1 MSKDYKGPAKK
12 SGGGKGGA
20 GSLLI
25 GILIGLLMGLGIA
38 LAVAWYINKMPTP
51 FVNRAPPPLKGEPLK
66 SPDVAK
72 SDDKTAKSADAKPR
86 FDFYKI
92 LPGAEEP
99 RIGADRKAADKAVE
113 RPVDKAGPDTIA
125 KAGPPAGAV
134 KPSDRIWLQAGAFAS
149 QSDAEALKA
158 RLALAGWEA
167 AVQSATLPDQG
178 VRYRVRVGPFDNT
191 DEVNRVKGELSKSGF
206 DAAVIKNQ

>member
-1 MSKDYKGPAKK
+1 MNFAQTRKPCARQAHRSMR
-12 SGGGKGGA
+12 GGVV
-20 GSLLI
+20 
-25 GILIGLLMGLGIA
+25 LGIFLGLILGLA
-38 LAVAWYINKMPTP
+38 IAAAVAYYLARAGLSSPLPVAGAAKDAARANKTDMPATAG
-51 FVNRAPPPLKGEPLK
+51 APE
-66 SPDVAK
+66 
-72 SDDKTAKSADAKPR
+72 KPR

-99 RIGADRKAADKAVE
+99 RIGTERKAADKAIE
-113 RPVDKAGPDTIA
+113 RPGDKAGPDTVA
-125 KAGPPAGAV
+125 KAGPAAGAV
-134 KPSDRIWLQAGAFAS
+134 KPGDRMWLQAGAFAS
-149 QSDAEALKA
+149 QSDADSLKA

-191 DEVNRVKGELSKSGF
+191 DEVNRVKAELGKSGF

>member
-1 MSKDYKGPAKK
+1 MRGGVVLGIFLGLILGLAIAAAVAYYLARAGLSSPLPVPGGSKDATRGNKTDMPATA
-12 SGGGKGGA
+12 GA
-20 GSLLI
+20 
-25 GILIGLLMGLGIA
+25 
-38 LAVAWYINKMPTP
+38 P
-51 FVNRAPPPLKGEPLK
+51 E
-66 SPDVAK
+66 
-72 SDDKTAKSADAKPR
+72 KPR

-99 RIGADRKAADKAVE
+99 RIGTERKSPDKAPTDKAAAETV
-113 RPVDKAGPDTIA
+113 A

-134 KPSDRIWLQAGAFAS
+134 KPADRMWLQAGAFAS
-149 QSDAEALKA
+149 QSDAESLKA

-167 AVQSATLPDQG
+167 AVQPATMPDQG

-191 DEVNRVKGELSKSGF
+191 DEVNRVKAELGKSGF

>member
-1 MSKDYKGPAKK
+1 MKFAQTRTFCSRGPHRSIRGGVVLGIFLGLILGLAIAAGVAYYLARSGLSSPLPGAAKDASRTSKTDIPA
-12 SGGGKGGA
+12 GA
-20 GSLLI
+20 G
-25 GILIGLLMGLGIA
+25 
-38 LAVAWYINKMPTP
+38 
-51 FVNRAPPPLKGEPLK
+51 APE
-66 SPDVAK
+66 
-72 SDDKTAKSADAKPR
+72 KPR

-99 RIGADRKAADKAVE
+99 RLGAERKTADKAID
-113 RPVDKAGPDTIA
+113 RPADKSAPDTMA
-125 KAGPPAGAV
+125 KAGPAAAAKPA
-134 KPSDRIWLQAGAFAS
+134 DRMWLQAGAFAS
-149 QSDAEALKA
+149 QSDAESLKA

-191 DEVNRVKGELSKSGF
+191 DEVNRVKTELGKSGL

>member
-1 MSKDYKGPAKK
+1 MPAAA
-12 SGGGKGGA
+12 GA
-20 GSLLI
+20 
-25 GILIGLLMGLGIA
+25 A
-38 LAVAWYINKMPTP
+38 
-51 FVNRAPPPLKGEPLK
+51 E
-66 SPDVAK
+66 
-72 SDDKTAKSADAKPR
+72 KPR

-99 RIGADRKAADKAVE
+99 RIGAERKAPDKAIE
-113 RPVDKAGPDTIA
+113 RPGDKSAPDTVA

-134 KPSDRIWLQAGAFAS
+134 KPADRMWLQAGAFAS
-149 QSDAEALKA
+149 QSDADSLKA

-191 DEVNRVKGELSKSGF
+191 DEVNRVKAELGKSGF
-206 DAAVIKNQ
+206 DAAVIKNP

>member
-1 MSKDYKGPAKK
+1 MNFVQTRKPRVRRARRSMR
-12 SGGGKGGA
+12 GGVV
-20 GSLLI
+20 
-25 GILIGLLMGLGIA
+25 LGIFLGLILGLA
-38 LAVAWYINKMPTP
+38 IAAAVAYYLARAGLSSPLPVPGATKDATRANKTDMPAT
-51 FVNRAPPPLKGEPLK
+51 AGPPE
-66 SPDVAK
+66 
-72 SDDKTAKSADAKPR
+72 KPR

-99 RIGADRKAADKAVE
+99 RIGTERKATDKAVE
-113 RPVDKAGPDTIA
+113 RPVDKAGPDTVA

-134 KPSDRIWLQAGAFAS
+134 KPADRMWLQAGAFAS

-167 AVQSATLPDQG
+167 AVQPATLPDQS

-191 DEVNRVKGELSKSGF
+191 DEVNRVKGELGKSGF

>member
-1 MSKDYKGPAKK
+1 MPATA
-12 SGGGKGGA
+12 GA
-20 GSLLI
+20 
-25 GILIGLLMGLGIA
+25 
-38 LAVAWYINKMPTP
+38 P
-51 FVNRAPPPLKGEPLK
+51 E
-66 SPDVAK
+66 
-72 SDDKTAKSADAKPR
+72 KPR

-99 RIGADRKAADKAVE
+99 RIGAERKAADKAVE
-113 RPVDKAGPDTIA
+113 RPVEKAGPDTIA

>member
-1 MSKDYKGPAKK
+1 MNFAQTREFCGRRAHRSMRGGVVLGIFLGLILGLAIAAAVAFYLGRSGLSSPLPGASKEASRTSKTEIPA
-12 SGGGKGGA
+12 GA
-20 GSLLI
+20 G
-25 GILIGLLMGLGIA
+25 
-38 LAVAWYINKMPTP
+38 TP
-51 FVNRAPPPLKGEPLK
+51 E
-66 SPDVAK
+66 
-72 SDDKTAKSADAKPR
+72 KPR

-99 RIGADRKAADKAVE
+99 RIAGERKTADKASE
-113 RPVDKAGPDTIA
+113 RPGDKPSPDMVA
-125 KAGPPAGAV
+125 KAGVAASAV
-134 KPSDRIWLQAGAFAS
+134 KPADRMWLQAGAFAS
-149 QSDAEALKA
+149 QSDAESLKA

-191 DEVNRVKGELSKSGF
+191 DEVNRVKAELGKNGF

>member
-1 MSKDYKGPAKK
+1 MR
-12 SGGGKGGA
+12 GGVV
-20 GSLLI
+20 
-25 GILIGLLMGLGIA
+25 LGIFLGLILGLA
-38 LAVAWYINKMPTP
+38 IAAAVAYYLARAGLSSPLPVSGAAKDAARGNKTDMPASAG
-51 FVNRAPPPLKGEPLK
+51 APE
-66 SPDVAK
+66 
-72 SDDKTAKSADAKPR
+72 KPR

-99 RIGADRKAADKAVE
+99 RIGTDRKTADKAAE
-113 RPVDKAGPDTIA
+113 RPVDKAVPETLA
-125 KAGPPAGAV
+125 KAGPSAGAV
-134 KPSDRIWLQAGAFAS
+134 KPSDRMWLQAGAFAS

-167 AVQSATLPDQG
+167 AIQSATLPDQG

-206 DAAVIKNQ
+206 DAAVIKNP

>member
-1 MSKDYKGPAKK
+1 MNFAQTRKPCARRARRSMR
-12 SGGGKGGA
+12 GGVV
-20 GSLLI
+20 
-25 GILIGLLMGLGIA
+25 LGIFLGLILGLA
-38 LAVAWYINKMPTP
+38 IAAAVAYYLARAGLSSPLPVAGAAKDAARANKTDMPATAG
-51 FVNRAPPPLKGEPLK
+51 APE
-66 SPDVAK
+66 
-72 SDDKTAKSADAKPR
+72 KPR

-99 RIGADRKAADKAVE
+99 RIGAERKASDKAIE
-113 RPVDKAGPDTIA
+113 RPGDKAGPDTVA
-125 KAGPPAGAV
+125 KASPAAGAV
-134 KPSDRIWLQAGAFAS
+134 KPADRMWLQAGAFAS
-149 QSDAEALKA
+149 QSDAESLKA

-191 DEVNRVKGELSKSGF
+191 DEVNRVKAELGKSGF

>member
-1 MSKDYKGPAKK
+1 MNFAQTRKPCACGARRSMR
-12 SGGGKGGA
+12 GGVV
-20 GSLLI
+20 
-25 GILIGLLMGLGIA
+25 LGIFLGLILG
-38 LAVAWYINKMPTP
+38 LAIAAGVAYYFARAGLSSPLPVPGAAKDGARANKTDMPATAG
-51 FVNRAPPPLKGEPLK
+51 APE
-66 SPDVAK
+66 
-72 SDDKTAKSADAKPR
+72 KPR

>member
-1 MSKDYKGPAKK
+1 MNFAQTRKLRARRRPRSMRGGVVFGIFLGLILGLAIAAAAAYFLGRSGLSSPLPVPGASKDAARNRTDMPAAA
-12 SGGGKGGA
+12 GA
-20 GSLLI
+20 Q
-25 GILIGLLMGLGIA
+25 
-38 LAVAWYINKMPTP
+38 
-51 FVNRAPPPLKGEPLK
+51 E
-66 SPDVAK
+66 
-72 SDDKTAKSADAKPR
+72 KPR

-99 RIGADRKAADKAVE
+99 RLGAERKPADKAVE
-113 RPVDKAGPDTIA
+113 RQGDRAPDTVA
-125 KAGPPAGAV
+125 KAAPAAGAV
-134 KPSDRIWLQAGAFAS
+134 KPADRMWLQAGAFAS
-149 QSDAEALKA
+149 QSDAESLKA

-191 DEVNRVKGELSKSGF
+191 DEVNRVKAELGKSGF

>member
-1 MSKDYKGPAKK
+1 MR
-12 SGGGKGGA
+12 GGVVLGIFLGLILGLAIAAGVAYYLARAGLSSPLPVPGA
-20 GSLLI
+20 GKDASR
-25 GILIGLLMGLGIA
+25 A
-38 LAVAWYINKMPTP
+38 NKTDMPATAG
-51 FVNRAPPPLKGEPLK
+51 APE
-66 SPDVAK
+66 
-72 SDDKTAKSADAKPR
+72 KPR

-99 RIGADRKAADKAVE
+99 RIGTERKPADKTIERPGDKAA
-113 RPVDKAGPDTIA
+113 PDTIA
-125 KAGPPAGAV
+125 KAAPPASAA
-134 KPSDRIWLQAGAFAS
+134 KPSDRLWLQAGAFAS

-167 AVQSATLPDQG
+167 AVQSATLPDQS

-191 DEVNRVKGELSKSGF
+191 DELNRVKGELGKSGF

>member
-1 MSKDYKGPAKK
+1 MNFAQTRKPCARRARRSMRGGVVLGIFLGLILGLAIAAAVAFYLGRSGLSSPLPVPGASKDAARASKTDIPAAA
-12 SGGGKGGA
+12 GA
-20 GSLLI
+20 
-25 GILIGLLMGLGIA
+25 
-38 LAVAWYINKMPTP
+38 P
-51 FVNRAPPPLKGEPLK
+51 E
-66 SPDVAK
+66 
-72 SDDKTAKSADAKPR
+72 KPR

-99 RIGADRKAADKAVE
+99 RLGAERKAADKSTD
-113 RPVDKAGPDTIA
+113 RPGDKAAPDTLA
-125 KAGPPAGAV
+125 KAGPAAGGA
-134 KPSDRIWLQAGAFAS
+134 KSADRIWLQAGAFAS
-149 QSDAEALKA
+149 QSDAESLKA

-191 DEVNRVKGELSKSGF
+191 DEVNRVKAELGKSGF

>member
-1 MSKDYKGPAKK
+1 MR
-12 SGGGKGGA
+12 GGVV
-20 GSLLI
+20 
-25 GILIGLLMGLGIA
+25 LGIFLGLILGLA
-38 LAVAWYINKMPTP
+38 IAAAVAYYLARAGLSSPLPVAGAAKDAARANKTDMPA
-51 FVNRAPPPLKGEPLK
+51 NAGAPE
-66 SPDVAK
+66 
-72 SDDKTAKSADAKPR
+72 KPR

-99 RIGADRKAADKAVE
+99 RIGTERKAADKAIE
-113 RPVDKAGPDTIA
+113 RPGDKAGPDTVA
-125 KAGPPAGAV
+125 KAGPAAGAV
-134 KPSDRIWLQAGAFAS
+134 KPADRMWLQAGAFAS
-149 QSDAEALKA
+149 QSDADSLKA

-191 DEVNRVKGELSKSGF
+191 DEVNRVKAELGKSGF

>member
-1 MSKDYKGPAKK
+1 MNFAQTRKFCARRAHRSMRGGVVLGIFLGLILGLAIAAAVAFYLARSGLSSPLPGASKDASRTSKTDIPA
-12 SGGGKGGA
+12 GA
-20 GSLLI
+20 
-25 GILIGLLMGLGIA
+25 A
-38 LAVAWYINKMPTP
+38 
-51 FVNRAPPPLKGEPLK
+51 APE
-66 SPDVAK
+66 
-72 SDDKTAKSADAKPR
+72 KPR

-99 RIGADRKAADKAVE
+99 RIGAERKAADKALD
-113 RPVDKAGPDTIA
+113 RPGDKSAPDTLA
-125 KAGPPAGAV
+125 KASPAAGAV
-134 KPSDRIWLQAGAFAS
+134 KPADRMWLQAGAFAN
-149 QSDAEALKA
+149 QSDAESLKA

-191 DEVNRVKGELSKSGF
+191 DEVNRVKAELGKSGF